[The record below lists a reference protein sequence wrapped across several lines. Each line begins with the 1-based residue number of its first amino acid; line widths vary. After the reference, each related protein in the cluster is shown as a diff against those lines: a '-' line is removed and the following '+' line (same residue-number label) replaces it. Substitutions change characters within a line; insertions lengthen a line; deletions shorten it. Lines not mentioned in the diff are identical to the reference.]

1 MLPVK
6 EELYRALEARH
17 GKERQKKFS
26 RCNVAV
32 CGLGGLGSNI
42 AIALARAGIGRL
54 HLIDFD
60 KVDLSNVGRQ
70 QYFLKQVGMYKTKAI
85 VQILNEINPYCDV
98 ITDNAE
104 LCSDNIPKLLQSD
117 DIICEAFDD
126 PESKSELIDTVI
138 EVFPKKCIVA
148 SSGMSGLHTANTI
161 QTRKI
166 TNKFYICGDE
176 KSDVLKDGTL
186 YASRVMVC
194 AAHQANAVLRIIDS
208 F

>member
-1 MLPVK
+1 MLPSK
-6 EELYRALEARH
+6 EEFYKKLKARH

-60 KVDLSNVGRQ
+60 KVDISNIGRQ
-70 QYFLKQVGMYKTKAI
+70 QYFLKQVGMYKTEAV
-85 VQILNEINPYCDV
+85 VQILHEINPYCKV
-98 ITDNAE
+98 ITDNIK
-104 LCSDNIPKLLQSD
+104 LCRENIPKLLQFD
-117 DIICEAFDD
+117 DIICEAFDC

-138 EVFPKKCIVA
+138 EVFPEKYIVA
-148 SSGMSGLHTANTI
+148 ASGMSGLHTANTI
-161 QTRKI
+161 KTRKI

-176 KSDVLKDGTL
+176 KSDVSEDGTL

-194 AAHQANAVLRIIDS
+194 AAHQANAVLRIVDS

>member
-1 MLPVK
+1 MLPSE
-6 EELYRALEARH
+6 EELYKALEARH

-26 RCNVAV
+26 RSSVAV

-70 QYFLKQVGMYKTKAI
+70 QYFLKQIGMYKTDAI
-85 VQILNEINPYCDV
+85 TQILHEINPCCNIDTQN
-98 ITDNAE
+98 IK
-104 LCSDNIPKLLQSD
+104 LCSENIPEILSD
-117 DIICEAFDD
+117 DDVICEAFDN
-126 PESKSELIDTVI
+126 PESKSDLIDAVS
-138 EVFPKKCIVA
+138 EAFPEKYIVA
-148 SSGMSGLHTANTI
+148 SSGMAGLHTANSI

-166 TNKFYICGDE
+166 TSRFYLCGDGE
-176 KSDVLKDGTL
+176 SDAFVDGTL

>member
-1 MLPVK
+1 MLPTK
-6 EELYRALEARH
+6 EEFYNILEARH

-26 RCNVAV
+26 QCSVAL

-60 KVDLSNVGRQ
+60 RVDISNIGRQ
-70 QYFLKQVGMYKTKAI
+70 QYFLKQVGMYKTEAI
-85 VQILNEINPYCDV
+85 MQILHEINPYCDV
-98 ITDNAE
+98 ITDNAK
-104 LCSDNIPKLLQSD
+104 LCSDNISKLLQSD
-117 DIICEAFDD
+117 DIICEAFDN

-138 EVFPKKCIVA
+138 EVFPEKYIVA
-148 SSGMSGLHTANTI
+148 ASGMSGLHTANTI

-176 KSDVLKDGTL
+176 KSDVSEDGTL